1 MLSCE
6 PSNMVCKN
14 VNICIPKSHLY
25 CDFRRPDKEGRGC
38 VRIVISRHG
47 KRAMISLGIYLHPN
61 QWKNNEVINH
71 PDKNKLNMLIQFQKV
86 NVDQALLQLNING
99 ELSGKMPKD
108 IIPLI
113 NECLHPEIKEER
125 IHREAKEALQKRSFV
140 NHFNSYFEKIPNR
153 GTKGLYTSTLK
164 IINLFCTEKHYSL
177 ETTSFDD
184 INKSWLESFESYCL
198 QTERQNTVAIHL
210 RNIRAVFNAA
220 IDEGITTNYPFR
232 RFKIKTEE
240 SRDKS
245 YTAKE
250 LRALFSYKCYPGGEQ
265 EAVEIF
271 MLMFCLI
278 GINSVDLS
286 NLRSPVKGRVE
297 YYRAK
302 THKLYSIK
310 VEPEAERIIKKYKGQ
325 KHALNIIERCPN
337 YKTYFNRMGK
347 SLRKVGKKRV
357 CGHKSLGDA
366 ILPDI
371 CTGSAR
377 TSWATIAQSELDIPR
392 DVIAAALGH
401 HTIDVTTTYLRTAWE
416 KKIDEAN
423 RKVLD
428 WVFYG
433 KK

>member
-1 MLSCE
+1 MQVKTSIYLDRRYTNSE
-6 PSNMVCKN
+6 GKMQVKIALRRNYKSAYILTGIHVFPDEWDGSKIVGNSHRTRVLNEALAHKKSDVDLAVIELGNSGAFLKKDINEIQNLVMARIDPEFFEANEEKQKVVFARENGIAARFARYIDNKKN
-14 VNICIPKSHLY
+14 EGTKSVYCTTLKKIREY
-25 CDFRRPDKEGRGC
+25 CDSTG
-38 VRIVISRHG
+38 S
-47 KRAMISLGIYLHPN
+47 
-61 QWKNNEVINH
+61 
-71 PDKNKLNMLIQFQKV
+71 
-86 NVDQALLQLNING
+86 
-99 ELSGKMPKD
+99 D
-108 IIPLI
+108 I
-113 NECLHPEIKEER
+113 
-125 IHREAKEALQKRSFV
+125 
-140 NHFNSYFEKIPNR
+140 
-153 GTKGLYTSTLK
+153 STL
-164 IINLFCTEKHYSL
+164 LFE
-177 ETTSFDD
+177 DV
-184 INKSWLESFESYCL
+184 NRQWLEAFEAYCL
-198 QTERQNTVAIHL
+198 KTERQNTVAIHL

-220 IDEGITTNYPFR
+220 IDDEITTFYPFR
-232 RFKIKTEE
+232 KFRIRREE
-240 SRDKS
+240 TRDKS
-245 YTAKE
+245 FTAAE
-250 LRALFSYKCYPGGEQ
+250 LRELFNFKCYPGGEQ
-265 EAVEIF
+265 ESVDIF

-278 GINSVDLS
+278 GINAVDLS
-286 NLRSPVKGRVE
+286 NLRFPVKGRVE

-310 VEPEAERIIKKYKGQ
+310 VEPEAQRIIKKYKGQ

-357 CGHKSLGDA
+357 SGSKSLGNA

-423 RKVLD
+423 RRVLD